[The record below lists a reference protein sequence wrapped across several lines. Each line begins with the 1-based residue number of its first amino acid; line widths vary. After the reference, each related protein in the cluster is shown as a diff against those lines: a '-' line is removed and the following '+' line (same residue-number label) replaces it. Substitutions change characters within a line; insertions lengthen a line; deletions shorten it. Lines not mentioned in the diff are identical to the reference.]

1 MAFTS
6 NGNRPLTLLPRYR
19 PLIPLPCQNRKGTTR
34 SLSFQDWIARYPPS
48 SFPPF
53 VSLPPPSSSIPCR
66 SALSGKQFK
75 RVGKLRVSKGFASSY
90 LSLYLSL
97 ALSLSFVASFVT
109 IKSKVSDYEKK
120 GKRKKKGTFI
130 RGIRLL
136 LSTAIRLFFEG
147 SCSIAKQSLHDEW
160 YIKMRGTARN
170 YGARGKGRWE
180 SCEDTRGLV
189 TSEPA
194 ARRDFYRWGEGRAG
208 KIRELRPS
216 ERIPEYNQPL
226 RGVISVYP
234 VIIVATRVTGQLR
247 QRTASSLPLPVAAFF
262 TPYEKISMLS
272 SPTFCQLDISFF
284 FFLLVDC

>member
-1 MAFTS
+1 MGREGKDD
-6 NGNRPLTLLPRYR
+6 GNP
-19 PLIPLPCQNRKGTTR
+19 
-34 SLSFQDWIARYPPS
+34 ARI
-48 SFPPF
+48 
-53 VSLPPPSSSIPCR
+53 L
-66 SALSGKQFK
+66 
-75 RVGKLRVSKGFASSY
+75 
-90 LSLYLSL
+90 
-97 ALSLSFVASFVT
+97 
-109 IKSKVSDYEKK
+109 
-120 GKRKKKGTFI
+120 
-130 RGIRLL
+130 
-136 LSTAIRLFFEG
+136 
-147 SCSIAKQSLHDEW
+147 
-160 YIKMRGTARN
+160 
-170 YGARGKGRWE
+170 
-180 SCEDTRGLV
+180 RGLV

-247 QRTASSLPLPVAAFF
+247 QRTASSLPLPIAAFF